1 MIQFCELTK
10 PVSYDLNSNE
20 ELSLTNTNAQNFYKS
35 MIKTQQVCNNNETN
49 IDESKRSEKLR
60 LSKISC
66 LPQDNKSLKI
76 ENMSTSCQHD
86 LTLYKANFNTI
97 KVNLVLIFK

>member
-1 MIQFCELTK
+1 MYHAMKQFCELTK
-10 PVSYDLNSNE
+10 PVSNKQPLMI
-20 ELSLTNTNAQNFYKS
+20 NAKS
-35 MIKTQQVCNNNETN
+35 QQICNNNETN